1 MSTSQNGEDIFV
13 TDALQILLIPAGIV
27 VGLVVLSMIVPPF
40 NSYWQGFFSDFG
52 QHHAARLRAWWRAR
66 KEGRASGNDT
76 APPTVPVAIPGGR
89 SLDAVASPAVVA
101 VGMDAHRMAGGRL
114 ATVIDP
120 TERGDLI
127 TRVEAAIN
135 EAAEAVRAGTAR
147 TIAVVLSVPLS
158 GSWSGDAALDLSR
171 LFAGIFKHRD
181 CPVWLAY
188 EEPIDVSSWPEQ
200 VFLEAPDPPEALIE
214 RLAAAGLD
222 ELMGSRPV
230 VIGCSLQLGR
240 ELAARALLLLA
251 SEEGHAG
258 TTASILP
265 ATSARPNY
273 ASFVALAVR
282 TGAPWETG
290 GGTDRDLAVA
300 VELQRAMQERGIH
313 LTAIAPGAATGLL
326 LPLTPYRG
334 QVVAWRPAIEASAE
348 PLAPPARPQPPR
360 EARGVVDLEQALS
373 DGDPARAA
381 QTLATFGRAWIETP
395 EAAHHLNLLERVRGQ
410 FDEGSEPALW
420 ARYMLALDAALRKSQ
435 PQASWFDDHACELA
449 GRHGALG
456 LLFRAERMEFTRL
469 RGDLAEA
476 VRLASELA
484 PQLDGPVTPDDVAAT
499 YANATA
505 RFVLGNVLRAGG
517 RYDLARRYI
526 AVARD
531 AYDAAYPS
539 HAVETM
545 HCRYALAVCD
555 AIDGLPHVE
564 QLDDVPEG
572 QLVFA
577 RSLVTLTNSQ
587 AAWFVNDLQRA
598 MQFAREAGQGFHS
611 IGYDRHADRAEVV
624 AALFGLW
631 TDLRNNRMLGPP
643 GPPLIRDVVAS
654 THDTTEPL
662 DLRHLRPSAALAVL
676 HFAVT
681 FLTDPAARRDILLP
695 AMIQPDTDHRLDFVQ
710 PPPAAS
716 PAEANSYLRQ
726 VLGVGRDRPVPL
738 LPD

>member
-1 MSTSQNGEDIFV
+1 MAG
-13 TDALQILLIPAGIV
+13 ALQILLIV
-27 VGLVVLSMIVPPF
+27 VGLVVLSMVVPPF

-52 QHHAARLRAWWRAR
+52 QHHAAQLRASWSARRQRRALD
-66 KEGRASGNDT
+66 GAT
-76 APPTVPVAIPGGR
+76 AVPTVQVAIPGGR
-89 SLDAVASPAVVA
+89 SLDAVASPAIVA
-101 VGMDAHRMAGGRL
+101 VGIDAHRMTGGRV

-120 TERGDLI
+120 SDGGDVI
-127 TRVEAAIN
+127 AQVEAAVN
-135 EAAEAVRAGTAR
+135 EAADAVRVGTAL

-158 GSWSGDAALDLSR
+158 GSWPGDAALDLAR

-188 EEPIDVSSWPEQ
+188 EEPIDVSPWPEQ
-200 VFLEAPDPPEALIE
+200 VFLETTDPPGALID

-222 ELMGSRPV
+222 ELTGSRPV
-230 VIGCSLQLGR
+230 VIGCSLQLSR

-251 SEEGHAG
+251 SEEGHAN

-265 ATSARPNY
+265 PTSARPNY
-273 ASFVALAVR
+273 ASFIALAVR
-282 TGAPWETG
+282 TGLPWETG

-300 VELQRAMQERGIH
+300 VEVQRAMQERGIR
-313 LTAIAPGAATGLL
+313 LTAIAPGGTSGL

-334 QVVAWRPAIEASAE
+334 QVVAWRPAIETHGE
-348 PLAPPARPQPPR
+348 PLAPPARPQLPR
-360 EARGVVDLEQALS
+360 EARGVLDLEQALG
-373 DGDPARAA
+373 DGNPTGAA
-381 QTLATFGRAWIETP
+381 QALATFGRAWIETA
-395 EAAHHLNLLERVRGQ
+395 EAAHHVDLLERVRGR

-420 ARYMLALDAALRKSQ
+420 ARYLLALDAALRTSQ
-435 PQASWFDDHACELA
+435 PQACWFDDHACELA
-449 GRHGALG
+449 RRHGALG
-456 LLFRAERMEFTRL
+456 LLFRAEQMEFTRL
-469 RGDLAEA
+469 RMDLAEA

-484 PQLDGPVTPDDVAAT
+484 PQLDGPVAPDGVAAT

-517 RYDLARRYI
+517 RYDLARRYV

-531 AYDAAYPS
+531 AYDVAYPS
-539 HAVETM
+539 HAVEAM

-598 MQFAREAGQGFHS
+598 IQFAHEAGQGFHS
-611 IGYDRHADRAEVV
+611 IGYDRHANRAEVV
-624 AALFGLW
+624 AALFELW
-631 TDLRNNRMLGPP
+631 ADLRNNRTLERP
-643 GPPLIRDVVAS
+643 GSPLIRDVVAS
-654 THDTTEPL
+654 IHDTTEAL

-681 FLTDPAARRDILLP
+681 FLTDPAGPREILLP
-695 AMIQPDTDHRLDFVQ
+695 AMIQPDSDHGLDFVQ
-710 PPPAAS
+710 APPAAS

-726 VLGVGRDRPVPL
+726 FLGVGRDRPVPL